1 MNIDIAGKVVIITG
15 AGRGI
20 GRETAELCA
29 AEGASVVLAAR
40 SKDELE
46 EVAAACVAKGG
57 KALVHACDLATPEAA
72 GELVKAAVAAYG
84 RVDVLVNNA
93 GTNHIGSLVMTKE
106 EEWRTLYEL
115 NVFAVMRLTQAALK
129 QMIRAKSGRIIN
141 VASVSAKVGAPYN
154 TAYASSKGA
163 ILGFTRSLAKEVA
176 MLGVTVN
183 AVCPWFV
190 DTKLVRYGMG
200 KRGQMTGVSAEEFL
214 KKVAEDSPQK
224 RVIEAREVAGMI
236 LYLMSPEARAVNGQ
250 SLNVC
255 GGVAMD

>member
-1 MNIDIAGKVVIITG
+1 MNIEIADKVVIITG

-20 GRETAELCA
+20 GRETAELCG
-29 AEGASVVLAAR
+29 AEKAKVVLAAR
-40 SKDELE
+40 SKSELD
-46 EVAAACVAKGG
+46 EVAEAVRAKGG
-57 KALVHACDLATPEAA
+57 EALVHACDLTEPAA
-72 GELVKAAVAAYG
+72 AVELVKAAVEAFG

-106 EEWRTLYEL
+106 EDWRAVYEL
-115 NVFAVMRLTQAALK
+115 NVFAVFRLTQAAMK
-129 QMIRAKSGRIIN
+129 PMIRQKSGRIIN

-176 MLGVTVN
+176 MLGITAN

-190 DTKLVRYGMG
+190 DTKLVRYGMA

-214 KKVAEDSPQK
+214 EKVAQDSPQK
-224 RVIEAREVAGMI
+224 RVIDASEVAGMI
-236 LYLMSPEARAVNGQ
+236 VYLMSPAARAVNGQ

>member
-1 MNIDIAGKVVIITG
+1 MNIDIADKVVIITG

-20 GRETAELCA
+20 GRETAMMCGKERA
-29 AEGASVVLAAR
+29 KVVLVAR
-40 SKDELE
+40 SLAELE
-46 EVAAACVAKGG
+46 EVAARVTEGG
-57 KALVHACDLATPEAA
+57 GEPMIHVCDLAEPKAA
-72 GELVKAAVAAYG
+72 TDLVKAVHERFG

-106 EEWRTLYEL
+106 EDWRTLYEL
-115 NVFAVMRLTQAALK
+115 NVFAVFRLTQAVAK
-129 QMIRAKSGRIIN
+129 HMVRQKSGRIIN

-163 ILGFTRSLAKEVA
+163 ILGFTRSLAKELA
-176 MLGVTVN
+176 QLGITVN

-200 KRGQMTGVSAEEFL
+200 KRGQMTGVGAEEFL
-214 KKVAEDSPQK
+214 EKVAQDSPQK

-236 LYLMSPEARAVNGQ
+236 VYLMSPEARSVNGQ